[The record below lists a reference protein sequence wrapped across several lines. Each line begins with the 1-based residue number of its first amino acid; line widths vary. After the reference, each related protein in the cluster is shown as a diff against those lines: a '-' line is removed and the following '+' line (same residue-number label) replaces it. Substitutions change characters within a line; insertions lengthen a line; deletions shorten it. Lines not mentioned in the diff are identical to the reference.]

1 MVLARL
7 YEEETSRG
15 PLYTRILKECILGQ
29 GDNAREPS
37 QGKKETNQ
45 KNDCKLLQ
53 DSSYVTDGSPK

>member
-45 KNDCKLLQ
+45 KNHCKLLTGELKVRRAS
-53 DSSYVTDGSPK
+53 D